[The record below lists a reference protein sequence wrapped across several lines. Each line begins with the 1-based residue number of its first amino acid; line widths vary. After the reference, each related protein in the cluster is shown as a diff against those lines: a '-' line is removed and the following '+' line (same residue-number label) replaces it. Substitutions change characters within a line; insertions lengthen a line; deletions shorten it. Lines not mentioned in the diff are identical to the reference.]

1 MSDECDPCEYM
12 WNYLSMQHL
21 LSILRRSQDYCS
33 DTECF
38 SVSRIPGPQAP
49 VREPS
54 DFLFTCIILTVIVL
68 MYAFRTRLTSPQSSG
83 HTVKNYNEP
92 GSQNGPPSPPTGN

>member
-1 MSDECDPCEYM
+1 MHITHSLLNAP
-12 WNYLSMQHL
+12 NYNRYISYPNDTYEIDTRVLKRRIPLS
-21 LSILRRSQDYCS
+21 
-33 DTECF
+33 
-38 SVSRIPGPQAP
+38 VPGPQAP

-92 GSQNGPPSPPTGN
+92 VSAYLSPFY